1 MRFLSKIGWTG
12 QISLTML
19 IVLLAAT
26 AVLAGSNGTT
36 YDLSRNVIGGG
47 GATFSTFEVGG
58 TIGQFA
64 VTGGSGRCS
73 APGLPRPW
81 WSPATAGTASDVTVT
96 AVDSVGSTKTD
107 YTGTVTFASSD
118 PAATMPDSY
127 AFVSGDSGT
136 HTFTGAVTL
145 KTAGE
150 QFVTVTDQA
159 DQGITGTLSGITVS
173 PAAAAQLVVSVSR
186 TR

>member
-1 MRFLSKIGWTG
+1 M
-12 QISLTML
+12 
-19 IVLLAAT
+19 
-26 AVLAGSNGTT
+26 
-36 YDLSRNVIGGG
+36 
-47 GATFSTFEVGG
+47 
-58 TIGQFA
+58 
-64 VTGGSGRCS
+64 
-73 APGLPRPW
+73 
-81 WSPATAGTASDVTVT
+81 TVT